1 MINYGGREGNGW
13 LPAGAPINYWQTGL
27 SPRPIGENS
36 AMVEACVSAYAQ
48 TVAQCPGDHWR
59 SLGNGGRERVT
70 NSDLCRILRQPNDYQ
85 SISDFLL
92 NLVRSLYSIGETFAY
107 VVRNNRGEVDSMHLM
122 RHGIATIAADGSIFY
137 GVMGNEIA
145 ERRYDFTSPIPAR
158 DILHVR
164 LHTPKH
170 PLIGVSP
177 ILSTA
182 MGLVMSGAVI
192 DQQIAF
198 YINQAR
204 PSFLLETPEKLNKD
218 QMKELRHYWNDQ
230 TQGDNAGGTP
240 ILAWGLK
247 ANPVTTTAKDGQVA
261 DILKMTDQSIALAFR
276 MPLQVLGI
284 GGTPF
289 ASTEAL
295 MQSWKSQGLGFA
307 LNHIEEAFGLLFR
320 LKGQPE
326 EYVEFNTE
334 ALLRSAFKE
343 RIEGLAAGV
352 MGGVIAS
359 DEARAQLELPKSPGG
374 VGEMVRMQQQMV
386 PMSYGAEM
394 QPPDPNANKPP
405 PPTTD
410 TPPQPDA
417 AQKMLLIFRTEA
429 DAHSRIV
436 V

>member
-1 MINYGGREGNGW
+1 
-13 LPAGAPINYWQTGL
+13 
-27 SPRPIGENS
+27 
-36 AMVEACVSAYAQ
+36 
-48 TVAQCPGDHWR
+48 
-59 SLGNGGRERVT
+59 
-70 NSDLCRILRQPNDYQ
+70 
-85 SISDFLL
+85 
-92 NLVRSLYSIGETFAY
+92 
-107 VVRNNRGEVDSMHLM
+107 
-122 RHGIATIAADGSIFY
+122 
-137 GVMGNEIA
+137 
-145 ERRYDFTSPIPAR
+145 
-158 DILHVR
+158 
-164 LHTPKH
+164 
-170 PLIGVSP
+170 
-177 ILSTA
+177 
-182 MGLVMSGAVI
+182 
-192 DQQIAF
+192 
-198 YINQAR
+198 
-204 PSFLLETPEKLNKD
+204 
-218 QMKELRHYWNDQ
+218 
-230 TQGDNAGGTP
+230 
-240 ILAWGLK
+240 
-247 ANPVTTTAKDGQVA
+247 
-261 DILKMTDQSIALAFR
+261 
-276 MPLQVLGI
+276 
-284 GGTPF
+284 
-289 ASTEAL
+289 